1 MVMNALGVSLIVAGT
16 AFLASGLIFL
26 LLTERKLTTQIKSI
40 EESQKEIEDRLEQ
53 FRRHR
58 GEV

>member
-1 MVMNALGVSLIVAGT
+1 MVMTALGVSLIVAGT
-16 AFLASGLIFL
+16 AFLVSGLIFL
-26 LLTERKLTTQIKSI
+26 LPTERRLTTQIKSI

-58 GEV
+58 GEA

>member
-26 LLTERKLTTQIKSI
+26 LPTERKLTTQIKSI

>member
-1 MVMNALGVSLIVAGT
+1 MVMNVLGVSLIVAGT
-16 AFLASGLIFL
+16 AFLVSGLIFQFP
-26 LLTERKLTTQIKSI
+26 TERRLTTQIKSI

-58 GEV
+58 GEA